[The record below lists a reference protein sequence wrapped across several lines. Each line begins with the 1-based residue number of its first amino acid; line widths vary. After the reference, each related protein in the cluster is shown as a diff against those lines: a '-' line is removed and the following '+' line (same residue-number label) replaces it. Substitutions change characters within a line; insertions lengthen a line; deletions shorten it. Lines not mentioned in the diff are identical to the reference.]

1 MRHYSRRTR
10 KPRRRSKRRLQKGG
24 SESSAVCAIMIEE
37 DKYVDEWIQYYF
49 YGLGF
54 TKVFIYDNSPGNTL
68 KELPNKYPNV
78 TVVHFPGRVKQLAAY
93 QDWFENNGKSITWCA
108 FLDADEFIVLKK
120 HSNITEFLR
129 EYCEE
134 GGLAINWYR
143 YGDSHLKE
151 YTDEPVTKRFTWR
164 ENKVNQHIKT
174 IIKCSDVE
182 AINNIHAVHKY
193 KSGKMLKDTEG
204 HTVTGLFNP
213 DGPVDTAVIHHYFT
227 KTLPEFE
234 MKRRRGKADATN
246 IREKSE
252 YDAHN
257 FNEVEDDSAYK
268 IYLKAR
274 EKMKNTR

>member
-1 MRHYSRRTR
+1 
-10 KPRRRSKRRLQKGG
+10 
-24 SESSAVCAIMIEE
+24 MIEE
-37 DKYVDEWIQYYF
+37 DKYVDEWIQYYL

-78 TVVHFPGRVKQLAAY
+78 TVVHFPGPVKQLAAY
-93 QDWFENNGKSITWCA
+93 QDWFENNGKSTTWCA

-129 EYCEE
+129 DYCKE
-134 GGLAINWYR
+134 GGLAINWYL

-182 AINNIHAVHKY
+182 AIDNIHAVHKY
-193 KSGKMLKDTEG
+193 KSGKMLKDTGG

-213 DGPVDTAVIHHYFT
+213 DGPTDVAVINHYFT
-227 KTLPEFE
+227 KTRPEYE
-234 MKRRRGKADATN
+234 KKRDRGRADIQN
-246 IREKSE
+246 IRKNSDF
-252 YDAHN
+252 DAHN

-268 IYLKAR
+268 IYEKAR
-274 EKMKNTR
+274 EKMKMQ